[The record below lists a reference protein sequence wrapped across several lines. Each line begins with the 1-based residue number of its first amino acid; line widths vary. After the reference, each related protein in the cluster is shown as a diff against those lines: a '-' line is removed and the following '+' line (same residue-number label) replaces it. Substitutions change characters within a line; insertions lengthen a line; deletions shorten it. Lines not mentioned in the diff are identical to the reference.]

1 MSSKGNK
8 IVFAGGIV
16 TDLVTVT
23 PRFPKPGETLIGKSY
38 STGFGGKTPNQCFMS
53 CLLGGDVAMVGKVGD
68 DGNGREY
75 LEHFR
80 SHKVD
85 VRGIVTTKGNSTGSA
100 TILVNSE
107 SGENQ
112 IILVTAANDD
122 MTSTDVDNAGAVFAE
137 ATAVVS
143 GLEMPLE
150 AVKTALRAGREHGA
164 TTILNAAPA
173 VKDLDPEILAL
184 TDILCVNETE
194 AEITSG
200 GMPVETMEQVR
211 NILSTTSWHDLKNSI
226 QYQEQK
232 RKRERY
238 LHIVFIPDTRRVS
251 RSPEALRHR
260 HHHSGFQGR
269 RLRDQGQPRSRP
281 RALRQGEERGRHHR
295 RRRCLC
301 RRFRLLPLLPP
312 NQARPKRVHPEGVRR
327 RLHQRPEAG
336 HAGQLPNQG
345 RGPKQ
350 PARLM
355 PCHIHDV

>member
-23 PRFPKPGETLIGKSY
+23 PRFPKPGETLMGKSY

-53 CLLGGDVAMVGKVGD
+53 RLLGGDVAMVGKVGD
-68 DGNGREY
+68 DSNGREY

-80 SHKVD
+80 SHNVD
-85 VRGIVTTKGNSTGSA
+85 VRGIVTTKANSTGSA

-122 MTSTDVDNAGAVFAE
+122 MTSADVEDARAVFAE
-137 ATAVVS
+137 AKAVVS

-150 AVKTALRAGREHGA
+150 AVKTALKTGREHGA

-200 GMPVETMEQVR
+200 GMPVETMEQ
-211 NILSTTSWHDLKNSI
+211 
-226 QYQEQK
+226 
-232 RKRERY
+232 
-238 LHIVFIPDTRRVS
+238 
-251 RSPEALRHR
+251 
-260 HHHSGFQGR
+260 GR
-269 RLRDQGQPRSRP
+269 TIS
-281 RALRQGEERGRHHR
+281 
-295 RRRCLC
+295 CI
-301 RRFRLLPLLPP
+301 
-312 NQARPKRVHPEGVRR
+312 K
-327 RLHQRPEAG
+327 
-336 HAGQLPNQG
+336 
-345 RGPKQ
+345 
-350 PARLM
+350 
-355 PCHIHDV
+355 

>member
-38 STGFGGKTPNQCFMS
+38 STGFGGKTPNQCFMT

-68 DGNGREY
+68 DANGREY

-80 SHKVD
+80 SHNVD
-85 VRGIVTTKGNSTGSA
+85 VRGIVTTKANSTGSA
-100 TILVNSE
+100 TILVNSGT
-107 SGENQ
+107 GENQ

-122 MTSTDVDNAGAVFAE
+122 MTPADVDNAKAVFAE
-137 ATAVVS
+137 AKAVVS

-150 AVKTALRAGREHGA
+150 AVKTALKAGREHGA

-200 GMPVETMEQVR
+200 GMPVETLEQA
-211 NILSTTSWHDLKNSI
+211 
-226 QYQEQK
+226 
-232 RKRERY
+232 RKRMIIFNVSMMPY
-238 LHIVFIPDTRRVS
+238 HI
-251 RSPEALRHR
+251 A
-260 HHHSGFQGR
+260 
-269 RLRDQGQPRSRP
+269 
-281 RALRQGEERGRHHR
+281 
-295 RRRCLC
+295 
-301 RRFRLLPLLPP
+301 
-312 NQARPKRVHPEGVRR
+312 
-327 RLHQRPEAG
+327 
-336 HAGQLPNQG
+336 
-345 RGPKQ
+345 
-350 PARLM
+350 
-355 PCHIHDV
+355 